1 LLCHTLQLELP
12 TFAHSSTYF
21 DCILHLMYSCIL
33 YECTLIVILNEHATF
48 VVVCSFELSKGN
60 SVAQRGPTADT
71 AGAAH
76 PTARGHLGLSKS
88 TRVREIQSGCLLR
101 CAGGADGN
109 TAGAAQPAAGGQ
121 CVKDLQG
128 GCRADAVSRCGA
140 AISQGR
146 NIPHHSVLTVLSDSR
161 TYICA
166 RHRLSACCSRP
177 EEPAQCGVHPGPC
190 ILAPASWLLH
200 LRAGARSALH
210 LQGLCVPGVLLTGG
224 ARTSEECDD
233 SSVAVRA
240 AIAAAW
246 TSTGQRAAIAG
257 SAFVNALPGQEG
269 ISPAPSSI
277 ESPVCSVYICTAL
290 QGGHLCVRRVK
301 VDYTMPEV
309 LDLPDP
315 RSILKPSSV
324 VPLCRRV
331 HRHGVRRQSQR
342 HAVGV
347 SQLPGPEPAHVR
359 PAGRL
364 RQCRLHRGRRGRA
377 GAAQC
382 PSLREY
388 RVFVSGCHDSHSW
401 QGHLTGTPACR
412 CHLVQLHSP
421 ASACSARTAVMC
433 AQSVSVS

>member
-1 LLCHTLQLELP
+1 
-12 TFAHSSTYF
+12 
-21 DCILHLMYSCIL
+21 M
-33 YECTLIVILNEHATF
+33 YECTLVVSLNEHATF
-48 VVVCSFELSKGN
+48 VVVCSFDLSKGN
-60 SVAQRGPTADT
+60 SVPGVGRRLTQLVQLAPQLVDTSASQNLLTCTKSNRGVCYAAQAGLTVTQLVLLNPQLVDNASKTCRVAAGQTLCRGAGLPSRGVETSRIIVCLPCCPLLGYISAHVTDSLPVAHAQRN
-71 AGAAH
+71 
-76 PTARGHLGLSKS
+76 LLS
-88 TRVREIQSGCLLR
+88 V
-101 CAGGADGN
+101 
-109 TAGAAQPAAGGQ
+109 
-121 CVKDLQG
+121 
-128 GCRADAVSRCGA
+128 
-140 AISQGR
+140 
-146 NIPHHSVLTVLSDSR
+146 
-161 TYICA
+161 
-166 RHRLSACCSRP
+166 ACIL
-177 EEPAQCGVHPGPC
+177 APGSC
-190 ILAPASWLLH
+190 ILAPASRLLH
-200 LRAGARSALH
+200 LRVCARSALH
-210 LQGLCVPGVLLTGG
+210 LQGLCVPGMSLTGG

-233 SSVAVRA
+233 SSVATRA

-301 VDYTMPEV
+301 VNYTMPEV

-347 SQLPGPEPAHVR
+347 SQLPRPEPAHVR

-364 RQCRLHRGRRGRA
+364 RQCRLHRGRRRRA

-382 PSLREY
+382 PSLRKY
-388 RVFVSGCHDSHSW
+388 RVFVSGCHDSRSW

-412 CHLVQLHSP
+412 CQLIQLHSP
-421 ASACSARTAVMC
+421 FHSL
-433 AQSVSVS
+433 